1 MRTLSAGRSPH
12 VRRQRC
18 HRVHL
23 RMRMLDCMIDVHTYM
38 YMGTCAR
45 VVEHIVQCGLY
56 DIPHTGD
63 AIAAPIVCI
72 ISHRCTRIYTPCPR
86 TVYICVH
93 ACRDIATPASMSGPP
108 ASGVVGGV
116 YCSRAAY
123 RYALPR
129 ISPPSNMLMSFSV
142 LTRHVGVPHDNCA
155 AIAARQYS
163 YGRRCESIPELR

>member
-23 RMRMLDCMIDVHTYM
+23 RMRMLYYMIYVHTYM
-38 YMGTCAR
+38 YMCTCAS
-45 VVEHIVQCGLY
+45 VVERIVKCGLY
-56 DIPHTGD
+56 AIPHTGD

-72 ISHRCTRIYTPCPR
+72 LSHRCTRIYTPCTR

-93 ACRDIATPASMSGPP
+93 AYRDIATPASMSGPP

-116 YCSRAAY
+116 YCFRSRLVLLIY
-123 RYALPR
+123 RK
-129 ISPPSNMLMSFSV
+129 
-142 LTRHVGVPHDNCA
+142 
-155 AIAARQYS
+155 
-163 YGRRCESIPELR
+163 RCVVSILSTQKVYNLIQDLYYLWPEFFNLLSDY